1 MYGQGIN
8 ITSLGLLL
16 VGEVTEMII
25 MKIIAICIIIYELCL
40 NFIIVP
46 IVKKWQKTKT
56 DEQLFIEHPYF
67 LSGVALGYIAE
78 VIAATI
84 CILGWLF
91 VK

>member
-1 MYGQGIN
+1 M
-8 ITSLGLLL
+8 T
-16 VGEVTEMII
+16 T
-25 MKIIAICIIIYELCL
+25 MKIIAIYIIIYELCL

-46 IVKKWQKTKT
+46 IIKKWEKSKT

-67 LSGVALGYIAE
+67 LSGIALGHIAE

-84 CILGWLF
+84 CVLGWLF

>member
-1 MYGQGIN
+1 M
-8 ITSLGLLL
+8 T
-16 VGEVTEMII
+16 T
-25 MKIIAICIIIYELCL
+25 MKIIAIYIIIYELCL

-46 IVKKWQKTKT
+46 IIKKWEKSKT

-67 LSGVALGYIAE
+67 LSGIALGHIVKIIAD
-78 VIAATI
+78 AI

>member
-1 MYGQGIN
+1 MA
-8 ITSLGLLL
+8 
-16 VGEVTEMII
+16 I

-46 IVKKWQKTKT
+46 IVKKWEKTKT
-56 DEQLFIEHPYF
+56 DEQLFIEHPHF
-67 LSGVALGYIAE
+67 LSGIALGHIVE
-78 VIAATI
+78 IIAAVI

>member
-1 MYGQGIN
+1 MA
-8 ITSLGLLL
+8 
-16 VGEVTEMII
+16 I

-46 IVKKWQKTKT
+46 IIKKWEGLKTV
-56 DEQLFIEHPYF
+56 EQLLIEHPYF
-67 LSGVALGYIAE
+67 LSGVALGHIAE
-78 VIAATI
+78 IIAAAI

>member
-1 MYGQGIN
+1 MA
-8 ITSLGLLL
+8 T
-16 VGEVTEMII
+16 
-25 MKIIAICIIIYELCL
+25 MKIIAICIIIYELCS

-46 IVKKWQKTKT
+46 IVKKWEKAKT
-56 DEQLFIEHPYF
+56 DGQLLIEHPYF

-78 VIAATI
+78 IIATAI

>member
-1 MYGQGIN
+1 M
-8 ITSLGLLL
+8 T
-16 VGEVTEMII
+16 V

-46 IVKKWQKTKT
+46 IIKKWKKSKT
-56 DEQLFIEHPYF
+56 DEQLLIEHPYF
-67 LSGVALGYIAE
+67 LSGVALGHIAE
-78 VIAATI
+78 IIATVI

>member
-1 MYGQGIN
+1 MA
-8 ITSLGLLL
+8 
-16 VGEVTEMII
+16 I

-46 IVKKWQKTKT
+46 IVKKWEKTKT

-67 LSGVALGYIAE
+67 LSGVALGHIAE
-78 VIAATI
+78 IIAAVI